1 MPVIGVLHQNS
12 PEEGARAAGE
22 FRKGMRSLG
31 WIEGSIVTI
40 EDRFADGDPARLAAN
55 AAELAAARVD
65 IIVAFSGLPASA
77 AHQATSTIPIVMDT
91 GDPISQRLVASLAR
105 PGGNVTGQSLMR
117 TDMAAKQLEMLKE
130 AVPRISKIGVLL
142 QPDYSVH
149 TQQMTELERAAAM
162 LGISVLPVAVGTARD
177 PLGLTIPHSFLAR
190 ADEVIE

>member
-77 AHQATSTIPIVMDT
+77 AHQATST
-91 GDPISQRLVASLAR
+91 
-105 PGGNVTGQSLMR
+105 
-117 TDMAAKQLEMLKE
+117 
-130 AVPRISKIGVLL
+130 
-142 QPDYSVH
+142 
-149 TQQMTELERAAAM
+149 
-162 LGISVLPVAVGTARD
+162 
-177 PLGLTIPHSFLAR
+177 LGLTIPHSFLAR